1 MDKKET
7 MLGRILGKIVG
18 LPLEVLRVFYDL
30 VEKLAGENWQEWLTE
45 LKKFLRKEKCWTGV
59 VIDSILTLITTVTIP
74 ARTGRFVAKDH
85 FIVDTGKKAKVKIS
99 FLGDNFRN
107 SFLSKTEEPAPEFT
121 LCQYELKRGSRD
133 IPIIS
138 ELGGENK
145 AETTLS
151 AMFGLMEMQ
160 PKGETGT
167 LLTNGYANIFYVR
180 DLGGVLWAVLCRWG
194 GVGWDVGASSV
205 DIPNDWGAGLH
216 AFSRNS

>member
-18 LPLEVLRVFYDL
+18 LPLEVLKVFYDL

-59 VIDSILTLITTVTIP
+59 VAETLLGFVDTVAVP
-74 ARTGRFVAKDH
+74 ARSERFVAKDH
-85 FIVDTGKKAKVKIS
+85 FIVDTNRKAKVKIS
-99 FLGDNFRN
+99 YLGDNFRN
-107 SFLSKTEEPAPEFT
+107 NFLNKIEEAISETT
-121 LCQYELKRGSRD
+121 LRYQKLKKYSRD

-138 ELGGENK
+138 ELGGEDK

-151 AMFGLMEMQ
+151 EMFALMEMQ
-160 PKGETGT
+160 PNGETGT

-180 DLGGVLWAVLCRWG
+180 DFDGVLWAVRCRWG
-194 GVGWDVGASSV
+194 GDGWRVGADSV
-205 DIPNDWGAGLH
+205 DSPSVWRAGFH
-216 AFSRNS
+216 SFSRNS